1 MPLILKGVQ
10 CWEDALQA
18 YDAGLAGVV
27 LSNHGG
33 RQLDFARSGVEVLA
47 ETVRELGARRSLSF
61 PNDKFQLFVDGGVR
75 RANDVLKAVALGA
88 TAVGVGRPFLYAFSA
103 YGTEGV
109 DHALQILHD
118 EFEMNMR
125 LLGAR
130 TLAEVRPEMVD
141 ASSLQSHIVAVPG
154 DRLYD
159 SNCECSSSS
168 FGSDRPRRGRG
179 LTPGRLCRREHAAR
193 PPAGSQVED
202 VTRRYNPTP
211 AFLVD
216 NVLNMR

>member
-1 MPLILKGVQ
+1 M
-10 CWEDALQA
+10 
-18 YDAGLAGVV
+18 
-27 LSNHGG
+27 
-33 RQLDFARSGVEVLA
+33 LA
-47 ETVRELGARRSLSF
+47 EVTRELGARRGLTF
-61 PNDKFQLFVDGGVR
+61 PNEKFQLFVDGGVR

-88 TAVGVGRPFLYAFSA
+88 NAVGVGRPFLYAFSA

-130 TLAEVRPEMVD
+130 TLAEVKPEMVD

-159 SNCECSSSS
+159 SNCECTSSS
-168 FGSDRPRRGRG
+168 FF
-179 LTPGRLCRREHAAR
+179 
-193 PPAGSQVED
+193 
-202 VTRRYNPTP
+202 
-211 AFLVD
+211 AFD
-216 NVLNMR
+216 GAS